1 MSGSDE
7 GSADRL
13 REFTQFRQRMNQRI
27 LAEPNQVV
35 RRFFALDTQTYQAGA
50 LDVKT
55 KELLG
60 LVASMVLRCDDC
72 ISYHVAQCKEAGVS
86 REEFFETFSVG
97 LVVGGSIVIPHLRRA
112 VDFLDQ
118 LEGGA
123 QAPLSTHTTERV
135 AAARTWGSGFV
146 KASNA
151 RAAHRGGACV
161 RALALLDQG
170 RFGRLHRHRA

>member
-1 MSGSDE
+1 MSGADE
-7 GSADRL
+7 QAQKDRVA
-13 REFTQFRQRMNQRI
+13 EFTAFRKRMNERI

-60 LVASMVLRCDDC
+60 LVASLVLRCDDC

-86 REEFFETFSVG
+86 RDEMFETFSVG

-118 LEGGA
+118 LEAGESA
-123 QAPLSTHTTERV
+123 AP
-135 AAARTWGSGFV
+135 
-146 KASNA
+146 
-151 RAAHRGGACV
+151 AAHDHG
-161 RALALLDQG
+161 
-170 RFGRLHRHRA
+170 

>member
-1 MSGSDE
+1 MSGGEAGDA
-7 GSADRL
+7 GAARGDRIA
-13 REFTQFRQRMNQRI
+13 EFTAFRQRMNQRI
-27 LAEPNQVV
+27 LDEPNQVV

-118 LEGGA
+118 LEAGQGGSV
-123 QAPLSTHTTERV
+123 APH
-135 AAARTWGSGFV
+135 
-146 KASNA
+146 
-151 RAAHRGGACV
+151 AHDA
-161 RALALLDQG
+161 
-170 RFGRLHRHRA
+170 

>member
-1 MSGSDE
+1 MSGSDD

-13 REFTQFRQRMNQRI
+13 REFTQFRQRMNRRI

-60 LVASMVLRCDDC
+60 LVASVVLRCDDC
-72 ISYHVAQCKEAGVS
+72 ISYHVAQCKEAGVT

-123 QAPLSTHTTERV
+123 PPPAQH
-135 AAARTWGSGFV
+135 
-146 KASNA
+146 
-151 RAAHRGGACV
+151 AH
-161 RALALLDQG
+161 D
-170 RFGRLHRHRA
+170 